1 MDAWEAYA
9 VDAAEERGDQPS
21 EDAISNALGSLADS
35 ASQWISPEGLD
46 RAVEKAAAAAD
57 GLRQKGLD
65 AASQGLAAAK
75 DKAKLFEKMQANDP
89 LFAEE
94 PAAPVAE
101 PDAAPTTNGDHAHAR
116 ELASTAT
123 ERPPARARM

>member
-46 RAVEKAAAAAD
+46 RAVEKAAALAKRL
-57 GLRQKGLD
+57 GGNKVKGQVLD
-65 AASQGLAAAK
+65 IENNTGNGAQ
-75 DKAKLFEKMQANDP
+75 P
-89 LFAEE
+89 
-94 PAAPVAE
+94 PAAFP
-101 PDAAPTTNGDHAHAR
+101 P
-116 ELASTAT
+116 
-123 ERPPARARM
+123 RPPTRTSARVAGRDNEQ